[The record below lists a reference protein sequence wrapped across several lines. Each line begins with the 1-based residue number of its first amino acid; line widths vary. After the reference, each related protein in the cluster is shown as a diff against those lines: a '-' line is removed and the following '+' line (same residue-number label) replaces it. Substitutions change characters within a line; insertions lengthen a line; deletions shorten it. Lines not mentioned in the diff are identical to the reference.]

1 MMLRWLFLFLV
12 LANVLILLWYSS
24 FETEEKAPVTSKSQ
38 QLDNIRLLSEMD
50 PGALKLKGVQAKSEP
65 DECITFSAISQK
77 PVVDWLV
84 SQARAEGLMAE
95 AFAESDTESLYVIK
109 VDVVDAD
116 DSRTALVDYLRES
129 RGLEVGLQDLEP
141 GALYVL
147 GRFADRAAAEKELQQ
162 VVIAGVPAYLVLEKI
177 EDTQYRVV
185 IYEETGRKLS
195 SEIKGLVAERY
206 SGIKITKK
214 VCERVARP

>member
-1 MMLRWLFLFLV
+1 MFLRWLFLFLV
-12 LANVLILLWYSS
+12 LANALILLWYSS
-24 FETEEKAPVTSKSQ
+24 FVAEEKVPVASKAQ
-38 QLDNIRLLSEMD
+38 QLESIRLLSEID

-65 DECITFSAISQK
+65 EECITFSAISQK
-77 PVVDWLV
+77 QVRDWLV
-84 SQARAEGLMAE
+84 SQARAEGLITE

-116 DSRTALVDYLRES
+116 YSRLALVDYLRES

-147 GRFADRAAAEKELQQ
+147 GRFADRTEAEKELQQ

-206 SGIKITKK
+206 SDIKITKK

>member
-1 MMLRWLFLFLV
+1 MLLRWLFLFLV

-24 FETEEKAPVTSKSQ
+24 FETARKAPPASKTQ

-50 PGALKLKGVQAKSEP
+50 PDALKLKGVQAKSEP
-65 DECITFSAISQK
+65 DECVTFSEISQK

-84 SQARAEGLMAE
+84 SQARAEGLMTE
-95 AFAESDTESLYVIK
+95 TFAENETESFYVIK

-116 DSRTALVDYLRES
+116 DSRLALVDYLRES

-147 GRFADRAAAEKELQQ
+147 GRFADRTKAEKELQQ

-177 EDTQYRVV
+177 EDTRHMVV

-195 SEIKGLVAERY
+195 SEIKDLVVERY
-206 SGIKITKK
+206 SDIKITKK